1 MNQEINFVLK
11 MPRAE
16 GGLLQALFV
25 YANYRGR
32 YCVVLGRPFVL
43 LCTRQNTGA
52 ELFRYG
58 N

>member
-1 MNQEINFVLK
+1 MNQEINFVLE

-32 YCVVLGRPFVL
+32 YCVVCALVHTPKHGRRTFQVRKL
-43 LCTRQNTGA
+43 D
-52 ELFRYG
+52 
-58 N
+58 